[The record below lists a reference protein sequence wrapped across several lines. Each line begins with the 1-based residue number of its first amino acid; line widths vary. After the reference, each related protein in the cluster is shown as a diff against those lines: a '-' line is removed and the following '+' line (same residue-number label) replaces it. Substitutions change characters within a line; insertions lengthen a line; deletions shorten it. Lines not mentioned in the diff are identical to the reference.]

1 MVAGG
6 SCLLY
11 IGYGNEQV
19 CLLAAHISSK
29 QRPAFQKEETRAN
42 KFVLVLSKF
51 LLLLNSSKFHKSNNS
66 TNKQGI
72 QSLLDHDSGC

>member
-1 MVAGG
+1 MVVGV

-11 IGYGNEQV
+11 RRV
-19 CLLAAHISSK
+19 LVSTHILSK
-29 QRPAFQKEETRAN
+29 QRPAFQKEDTHAN
-42 KFVLVLSKF
+42 KFVLVLPTF

-66 TNKQGI
+66 TDMQGI